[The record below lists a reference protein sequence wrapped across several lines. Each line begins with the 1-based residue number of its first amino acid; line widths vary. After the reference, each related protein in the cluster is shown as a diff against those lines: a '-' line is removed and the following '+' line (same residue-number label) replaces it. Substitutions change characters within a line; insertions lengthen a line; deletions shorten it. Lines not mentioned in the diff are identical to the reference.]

1 MLIIA
6 ATSTVSPKSLWIKS
20 KITYSCCQ
28 VAVDAVMLCLY
39 LGILLPTTCIPAT
52 TDPEWTLA
60 RSWTLSV
67 GRWGILITAE
77 EP

>member
-1 MLIIA
+1 M
-6 ATSTVSPKSLWIKS
+6 V
-20 KITYSCCQ
+20 
-28 VAVDAVMLCLY
+28 LCLY

-67 GRWGILITAE
+67 GRCGILITAE